1 MDSHSITMICVL
13 IVLVALSAFFSGTE
27 MAFSTASKP
36 RLKSLS
42 QEGSRRA
49 KLALKLAENYDE
61 LLSTIL
67 IGNNIVNIA
76 SSSIATLLF
85 VKYFADKGATI
96 STVVM
101 TIVILI
107 FGEISPKSIAKEM
120 AEPFA
125 MAVAPI
131 MNLLN
136 KIFKP
141 LNFILVKFKDMLKKM
156 FKLKNSVAI
165 TESELL
171 NIVEDAAQDGGI
183 DSGESELL
191 INAIEFNETEAI
203 DIFTPRIDVTAI
215 EVTATNEE
223 VAKVFKESG
232 YSRLPVYEETMDSI
246 VGVINEKDFHN
257 YVYGTENTLQLIL
270 KPAEFIPPSMKI
282 PQLLKLL
289 QKNKL
294 HIAVI
299 VDEFG
304 GTEGIVTLE
313 DILEELV
320 GEIWDEHDEIEDG
333 IKELGDGSYILP
345 ASMELDEFFEKFGIE
360 DETEVSTI
368 NGWVIEKTDK
378 IPDEGDSFDFENLT
392 ITVIKVDGQR
402 ADEIKVTVNAAEAEP
417 EEDE

>member
-42 QEGSRRA
+42 QDGNRRA
-49 KLALKLAENYDE
+49 KLALKLADNYDE

-85 VKYFADKGATI
+85 VKYFADKGATL

-101 TIVILI
+101 TVVILI
-107 FGEISPKSIAKEM
+107 FGEISPKSIAKEV

-125 MAVAPI
+125 MAVAPV

-141 LNFILVKFKDMLKKM
+141 LNFILVKFKDLLKKM
-156 FKLKNSVAI
+156 FKLKNSSAI

-183 DSGESELL
+183 GSGESELI

-203 DIFTPRIDVTAI
+203 DIMTPRVDLTAV
-215 EVTATNEE
+215 ENTATNDEI
-223 VAKVFKESG
+223 AKIFKESG
-232 YSRLPVYEETMDSI
+232 YSRLPVYEDTVDSI
-246 VGVINEKDFHN
+246 IGVINEKDFHN
-257 YVYGTENTLQLIL
+257 YVYGTDNSIQFIL
-270 KPAEFIPPSMKI
+270 TPAEFIPPSMKI

-333 IKELGDGSYILP
+333 IKALSENSYIVP
-345 ASMELDEFFEKFGIE
+345 TSMELDDFFEKFDI
-360 DETEVSTI
+360 DEETDVSTI

-378 IPDEGDSFDFENLT
+378 IPQTGDEFTYKNLSVK
-392 ITVIKVDGQR
+392 VIRVDGQR
-402 ADEIKVTVNAAEAEP
+402 ADEILVTVNHPKETS
-417 EEDE
+417 EDDE

>member
-1 MDSHSITMICVL
+1 MICVL
-13 IVLVALSAFFSGTE
+13 IVLVALSAFFSATE

-42 QEGSRRA
+42 QEGSKRA
-49 KLALKLAENYDE
+49 KLALKLADNYDE

-76 SSSIATLLF
+76 SSSIATVLF
-85 VKYFADKGATI
+85 VKYFADKGATV

-107 FGEISPKSIAKEM
+107 FGEISPKSIAKEA
-120 AEPFA
+120 AEPYA
-125 MAVAPI
+125 MAVAPV

-136 KIFKP
+136 KIFRP
-141 LNFILVKFKDMLKKM
+141 VNFLVVKFKSLLKKM
-156 FKLKNSVAI
+156 FKLKNSSAI

-203 DIFTPRIDVTAI
+203 DIMTPRVNITAI
-215 EVTATNEE
+215 ENTATNEE
-223 VAKVFKESG
+223 IAKVFKESG
-232 YSRLPVYEETMDSI
+232 YSRLPVYEETVDSI
-246 VGVINEKDFHN
+246 IGVINEKDFHN
-257 YVYGTENTLQLIL
+257 YVYGTDNSIQFILI
-270 KPAEFIPPSMKI
+270 PAEFIPPSMKI

-289 QKNKL
+289 QKSKL

-320 GEIWDEHDEIEDG
+320 GEIWDEHDEVEDG
-333 IKELGDGSYILP
+333 IKALSDNSYIVP
-345 ASMELDEFFEKFGIE
+345 TSMELEDFCEKFGIDE
-360 DETEVSTI
+360 ETEVSTI

-378 IPDEGDSFDFENLT
+378 IPQTGDEFTYENLT
-392 ITVIKVDGQR
+392 VKVIRVDGQR
-402 ADEIKVTVNAAEAEP
+402 ADELLVTVNHPKET
-417 EEDE
+417 EEDDE

>member
-1 MDSHSITMICVL
+1 MICVL

-42 QEGSRRA
+42 QDGNRRA
-49 KLALKLAENYDE
+49 KLALKLADNYDE

-85 VKYFADKGATI
+85 VKYFADKGATL

-101 TIVILI
+101 TVVILI
-107 FGEISPKSIAKEM
+107 FGEISPKSIAKEV

-125 MAVAPI
+125 MAVAPV

-141 LNFILVKFKDMLKKM
+141 LNFILVKFKDLLKKM
-156 FKLKNSVAI
+156 FKLKNSSAI

-183 DSGESELL
+183 GSGESELI

-203 DIFTPRIDVTAI
+203 DIMTPRVDLTAV
-215 EVTATNEE
+215 ENTATNDEI
-223 VAKVFKESG
+223 AKIFKESG
-232 YSRLPVYEETMDSI
+232 YSRLPVYEDTVDSI
-246 VGVINEKDFHN
+246 IGVINEKDFHN
-257 YVYGTENTLQLIL
+257 YVYGTDNSIQFIL
-270 KPAEFIPPSMKI
+270 TPAEFIPPSMKI

-333 IKELGDGSYILP
+333 IKALSENGYIVP
-345 ASMELDEFFEKFGIE
+345 TSMELDDFFEKFDI
-360 DETEVSTI
+360 DEETDVSTI

-378 IPDEGDSFDFENLT
+378 IPQTGDEFTYENLSVK
-392 ITVIKVDGQR
+392 VIRVDGQR
-402 ADEIKVTVNAAEAEP
+402 ADEILVTVNHPKETS
-417 EEDE
+417 EDDE